1 MSTHVCESCPGVV
14 LVHLSASAKHH
25 QWEERGAGVNAGSR
39 SGIDYRPQPQLK
51 HVVCVL
57 YVHLQSVQ
65 RYR

>member
-1 MSTHVCESCPGVV
+1 MSTHVCESCPGVA
-14 LVHLSASAKHH
+14 LVHLSARAKHY

-39 SGIDYRPQPQLK
+39 SGIDYRPQPKQA
-51 HVVCVL
+51 VCVL